1 MVKVKEAVVQ
11 EEEGRVL
18 ERVVVE
24 LGWARLPELLAFV
37 EELKA
42 KVKELGASVLEASFE
57 MQAVVEGT
65 SPGLVQEL
73 KAWAKELADPL
84 GRSLGV
90 SVRRE

>member
-11 EEEGRVL
+11 EEGRVL
-18 ERVVVE
+18 EQVVVE

-42 KVKELGASVLEASFE
+42 KVKELGASVLEAAFE

-65 SPGLVQEL
+65 SPDLVQEL

-84 GRSLGV
+84 GRSLGG
-90 SVRRE
+90 SVRRG